1 MIYIVPC
8 PFARS
13 ITQLYT
19 HYINYITQYHVGWH
33 NILSIW
39 TIQYLYTVYG
49 II

>member
-1 MIYIVPC
+1 MIYIVAC

-13 ITQLYT
+13 IAQLYT
-19 HYINYITQYHVGWH
+19 HYITQYHVGWH

-39 TIQYLYTVYG
+39 AIQYLYTVYD